1 MAVKMN
7 DFLLEYFK
15 RMIFRQ
21 MPIEQF
27 VRYCDFVKADDMA
40 GNMKEWRDTLLEKD
54 AAGNLVTDG
63 AGLYVRKDYP
73 DPFSGD
79 FELDP
84 AEWEKMFRAFNNAF
98 QEMDAYKN
106 SFKYEKKPTD
116 FLNKY
121 FGSAGQ
127 LFSYTTASIAAETK
141 ITELKNILET
151 HASQLK
157 PRLSGFFNEDF
168 TWDDLITGIT
178 DKKYNKNPSFR
189 DKMISI
195 AETLAADTQVP
206 ATSVVYSVVG
216 RKLDFSAI
224 SDGFNGGPI
233 STAKMTQFQLV
244 YRDLL
249 RELYTNTKAFEQ
261 FSAHDPT
268 KISKM
273 LNEAKG
279 RLDYNDTN
287 SKGYIS
293 PKRPDSLTLPQR
305 ISEWWD
311 KTYSNYLEKYVKLTP
326 DRMFIS
332 LQAKAIFQEIDKLH
346 LNPADGLGKVLEN
359 ADKISGKLKVKYKK
373 APEHF
378 EWFTKTLTE
387 LKNTMGKGKAFEK
400 ALSNGHAM
408 NMLVQQI
415 IIKAVKENKIDEAK
429 TTLEI
434 LPVLRYA
441 YTTSRIMDVFNK
453 SDLTI
458 FSDKS
463 YSWNK
468 DNPAMQFITNAMDM
482 GIKKA
487 FQLAG
492 YGITIAGNAINR
504 IGTKFNGKMG
514 KSLRNA
520 RNATM
525 DEWSQQRSD
534 LESNVSRYETER
546 STKRTELRNLIN
558 AGNSPIQLKRDI
570 RGYERRRDLAWQ
582 SFDNRLEKLTQIWAT
597 MTYTPGANPT
607 DVKIL
612 EDIVSK
618 LRDDINADI
627 DPAQV
632 SAITDVTIQRE
643 VKRMLARR
651 NNFTQNSN
659 DLRDSQTKYQE
670 LVNAK
675 NAITEYDQLID
686 KANDDL
692 AKWDSNHKDKYAEL
706 MAYWDLCNS
715 GFNKS
720 WFGNRDA
727 QQKKFTKNMVPL
739 VQARLN
745 AYRVA

>member
-127 LFSYTTASIAAETK
+127 LFSYTTATIAAETK

-332 LQAKAIFQEIDKLH
+332 LQAKAIFQEIDELH
-346 LNPADGLGKVLEN
+346 LNPADGLGKVLDN

-373 APEHF
+373 APDHF

-520 RNATM
+520 RNAKM

-570 RGYERRRDLAWQ
+570 RGYERGRDLAWQ

-612 EDIVSK
+612 ENIVSK

-643 VKRMLARR
+643 VKRMLACR
-651 NNFTQNSN
+651 NIFTQNSN

-675 NAITEYDQLID
+675 KAITEYDQLID

-692 AKWDSNHKDKYAEL
+692 ANWDSNHKDKYAEL

-727 QQKKFTKNMVPL
+727 KQKKFTKNMVPL

>member
-27 VRYCDFVKADDMA
+27 VHYCDFVKADDMA

-127 LFSYTTASIAAETK
+127 LFSYTTATIAAETK

-346 LNPADGLGKVLEN
+346 LNPSDGLGKVLEN

-373 APEHF
+373 APDHF

-520 RNATM
+520 RNAKM

-546 STKRTELRNLIN
+546 STKRTELRDLIN

-727 QQKKFTKNMVPL
+727 KQKKFTKNMVPL

>member
-127 LFSYTTASIAAETK
+127 LFSYTTATIAAETK

>member
-127 LFSYTTASIAAETK
+127 LFSYTTATIAAETK

-520 RNATM
+520 RNAKM

-546 STKRTELRNLIN
+546 STKSAELRNLIN

-597 MTYTPGANPT
+597 LTYTPGANPT

>member
-27 VRYCDFVKADDMA
+27 VHYCDFVKADDMA

-127 LFSYTTASIAAETK
+127 LFSYTTATIAAETK

-492 YGITIAGNAINR
+492 YGITIAGNAINS

-520 RNATM
+520 RNAKM
-525 DEWSQQRSD
+525 DEWAQQHD
-534 LESNVSRYETER
+534 ELEANVSRYEMER
-546 STKRTELRNLIN
+546 DVKRTELRDLIN

-692 AKWDSNHKDKYAEL
+692 ANWDSNHKDKYAEL

-720 WFGNRDA
+720 WFGNREA

>member
-15 RMIFRQ
+15 RMIFRS
-21 MPIEQF
+21 MSIEQF
-27 VRYCDFVKADDMA
+27 VHYCDFVKADDMA
-40 GNMKEWRDTLLEKD
+40 GNMEEWRDTLLEKN
-54 AAGNLVTDG
+54 AAGELVTDA

-73 DPFSGD
+73 DPFAGD
-79 FELDP
+79 FELEP

-121 FGSAGQ
+121 FGSTGQ

-141 ITELKNILET
+141 IAELKNILET
-151 HASQLK
+151 HASQLRPK
-157 PRLSGFFNEDF
+157 LTGFFNDDF
-168 TWDDLITGIT
+168 TWDDLITGIA

-189 DKMISI
+189 EKMTSI
-195 AETLAADTQVP
+195 AEALAADTQVT
-206 ATSVVYSVVG
+206 ATSAVYSVVG

-224 SDGFNGGPI
+224 RDGFEGGPI
-233 STAKMTQFQLV
+233 NPAKMMQFQLS

-249 RELYTNTKAFEQ
+249 RELYTNTKAFEY

-268 KISKM
+268 KISKL

-346 LNPADGLGKVLEN
+346 LNPADGLDKVLEN
-359 ADKISGKLKVKYKK
+359 TDKISGKLKAKYKK
-373 APEHF
+373 AADHF

-400 ALSNGHAM
+400 ALSNGHSM

-415 IIKAVKENKIDEAK
+415 IIKAVNENKIDEAK

-458 FSDKS
+458 FSVIS
-463 YSWNK
+463 YSWNTK
-468 DNPAMQFITNAMDM
+468 NPAMQFITNAMDL

-492 YGITIAGNAINR
+492 YGITMAGNAINR

-514 KSLRNA
+514 KNLRDA
-520 RNATM
+520 RNAKM

-546 STKRTELRNLIN
+546 STKSAELRNLIR

-570 RGYERRRDLAWQ
+570 SGYERRRDLALQ
-582 SFDNRLEKLTQIWAT
+582 SFNQRLEKLTQIWGV
-597 MTYTPGANPT
+597 MTYTPGVNRA
-607 DVKIL
+607 DIDIL
-612 EDIVSK
+612 GDIISR
-618 LRDDINADI
+618 LRDDVNADI
-627 DPAQV
+627 DPAQI
-632 SAITDVTIQRE
+632 SAITDVNIQRE
-643 VKRMLARR
+643 INRMLARR
-651 NNFTQNSN
+651 NNFIQNAN

-675 NAITEYDQLID
+675 NAVKAYDELID
-686 KANDDL
+686 KANEDL
-692 AKWDSNHKDKYAEL
+692 ANWDSNHKDKYAEL

-739 VQARLN
+739 VQARLD

>member
-27 VRYCDFVKADDMA
+27 VHYCDFVKADDMA

-127 LFSYTTASIAAETK
+127 LFSYTTATIAAETK

-332 LQAKAIFQEIDKLH
+332 LQAKAIFQEIDELH
-346 LNPADGLGKVLEN
+346 LNPADGLGKVLDN

-373 APEHF
+373 APDHF

-520 RNATM
+520 RNAKM

-570 RGYERRRDLAWQ
+570 RGYERGRDLAWQ

-612 EDIVSK
+612 ENIVSK

-692 AKWDSNHKDKYAEL
+692 ANWDSNHKDKYAEL

-727 QQKKFTKNMVPL
+727 KQKKFTKNMVPL
-739 VQARLN
+739 VQARLD

>member
-15 RMIFRQ
+15 RMIFRS

-27 VRYCDFVKADDMA
+27 VHYCDFVKADDMA
-40 GNMKEWRDTLLEKD
+40 GNMKEWRDTLLEKN
-54 AAGNLVTDG
+54 AAGELVTDA

-73 DPFSGD
+73 DPFAGD
-79 FELDP
+79 FELEP

-121 FGSAGQ
+121 FGSTGQ

-141 ITELKNILET
+141 IAELKNILET
-151 HASQLK
+151 HASQLRPK
-157 PRLSGFFNEDF
+157 LTGFFNDDF
-168 TWDDLITGIT
+168 TWDDLITGIA

-189 DKMISI
+189 EKMTSI
-195 AETLAADTQVP
+195 AEALAADTQVT
-206 ATSVVYSVVG
+206 ATSAVYSVVG

-224 SDGFNGGPI
+224 RDGFDGGPI
-233 STAKMTQFQLV
+233 NPAKMTQFQLS

-249 RELYTNTKAFEQ
+249 RELYTNTKAFEY

-268 KISKM
+268 KISKL

-346 LNPADGLGKVLEN
+346 LNPADGLDKVLEN
-359 ADKISGKLKVKYKK
+359 TDKISGKLKEKYKK
-373 APEHF
+373 AADHF

-387 LKNTMGKGKAFEK
+387 LKKTMGKGKAFEK
-400 ALSNGHAM
+400 ALSNGHSM
-408 NMLVQQI
+408 NILVQQI
-415 IIKAVKENKIDEAK
+415 IIKAVNENKIDEAK

-463 YSWNK
+463 YSWNTK
-468 DNPAMQFITNAMDM
+468 NPAMQFITNAMDL

-492 YGITIAGNAINR
+492 YGITMAGNAINR

-514 KSLRNA
+514 K
-520 RNATM
+520 
-525 DEWSQQRSD
+525 
-534 LESNVSRYETER
+534 
-546 STKRTELRNLIN
+546 
-558 AGNSPIQLKRDI
+558 
-570 RGYERRRDLAWQ
+570 
-582 SFDNRLEKLTQIWAT
+582 
-597 MTYTPGANPT
+597 
-607 DVKIL
+607 
-612 EDIVSK
+612 
-618 LRDDINADI
+618 
-627 DPAQV
+627 
-632 SAITDVTIQRE
+632 
-643 VKRMLARR
+643 
-651 NNFTQNSN
+651 
-659 DLRDSQTKYQE
+659 DLRDARPAMPRWTNGPNS
-670 LVNAK
+670 A
-675 NAITEYDQLID
+675 AI
-686 KANDDL
+686 
-692 AKWDSNHKDKYAEL
+692 
-706 MAYWDLCNS
+706 
-715 GFNKS
+715 
-720 WFGNRDA
+720 
-727 QQKKFTKNMVPL
+727 
-739 VQARLN
+739 
-745 AYRVA
+745 

>member
-15 RMIFRQ
+15 RMIFRD
-21 MPIEQF
+21 MSIEQF
-27 VRYCDFVKADDMA
+27 VHYCDFVNADDMA
-40 GNMKEWRDTLLEKD
+40 GNMKEWRDTLLEKN
-54 AAGNLVTDG
+54 AAGELVTDA

-73 DPFSGD
+73 DPFAGD
-79 FELDP
+79 FELEP

-121 FGSAGQ
+121 FGSTGQ

-141 ITELKNILET
+141 IAELKNILGT
-151 HASQLK
+151 HASKLK
-157 PRLSGFFNEDF
+157 PMLSGFFNDDF
-168 TWDDLITGIT
+168 TWDDLITGIA

-189 DKMISI
+189 EKMTSI
-195 AETLAADTQVP
+195 AETLAADTQIP
-206 ATSVVYSVVG
+206 SSSVVYSLLH

-233 STAKMTQFQLV
+233 NPAKMTQFQLS

-268 KISKM
+268 KISKL

-279 RLDYNDTN
+279 RLDYNNKD

-293 PKRPDSLTLPQR
+293 PKRPDTLTLPQR

-346 LNPADGLGKVLEN
+346 LNPTDGLDKVLEN
-359 ADKISGKLKVKYKK
+359 TDKISGKLKEKDKK
-373 APEHF
+373 AADHF

-400 ALSNGHAM
+400 ALSNGHSM
-408 NMLVQQI
+408 NILVQQI
-415 IIKAVKENKIDEAK
+415 IIKAVNENKIDEAK

-458 FSDKS
+458 LSDKG
-463 YSWNK
+463 YSWNTK
-468 DNPAMQFITNAMDM
+468 NPAMQFITNAMDL

-492 YGITIAGNAINR
+492 YGITMAGNAINR
-504 IGTKFNGKMG
+504 IGTKFDGKMG
-514 KSLRNA
+514 KDLRDA
-520 RNATM
+520 RKTKM
-525 DEWSQQRSD
+525 DEWAQQRSD

-546 STKRTELRNLIN
+546 ETKRTELHTII
-558 AGNSPIQLKRDI
+558 ASGNTYS
-570 RGYERRRDLAWQ
+570 
-582 SFDNRLEKLTQIWAT
+582 KLTKDVSTHSAT
-597 MTYTPGANPT
+597 RDAALHAFDTKVENLGKTMVWESSHPDAGRVNN
-607 DVKIL
+607 IL
-612 EDIVSK
+612 DTLMS
-618 LRDDINADI
+618 DNMATI
-627 DPAQV
+627 DPAIV
-632 SAITDVTIQRE
+632 AAITDAAIRTQVQDILDAQTIFKHE
-643 VKRMLARR
+643 SSVVNSAK
-651 NNFTQNSN
+651 TQ
-659 DLRDSQTKYQE
+659 LQE
-670 LVNAK
+670 LIDAREAVRTYN
-675 NAITEYDQLID
+675 QLIS
-686 KANDDL
+686 KANEDL
-692 AKWDSNHKDKYAEL
+692 ANWDSNHKDKYAEL

-739 VQARLN
+739 VQARLD

>member
-127 LFSYTTASIAAETK
+127 LFSYTTATIAAETK

-332 LQAKAIFQEIDKLH
+332 LQAKAIFQEIDELH

-520 RNATM
+520 RRDKM
-525 DEWSQQRSD
+525 DEWAQQHD
-534 LESNVSRYETER
+534 ELEANVSRYEMER
-546 STKRTELRNLIN
+546 DVKRTELRDLIN

-692 AKWDSNHKDKYAEL
+692 ANWDSNHKDKYAEL

-727 QQKKFTKNMVPL
+727 EQKKFTKNMVPL
-739 VQARLN
+739 VQARLD

>member
-27 VRYCDFVKADDMA
+27 VHYCDFVKADDMA

-127 LFSYTTASIAAETK
+127 LFSYTTATIAAETK

-520 RNATM
+520 RNAKM

-597 MTYTPGANPT
+597 LTYTPGANPT

-727 QQKKFTKNMVPL
+727 KQKKFTKNMVPL

>member
-27 VRYCDFVKADDMA
+27 VHYCDFVKADDMA

-127 LFSYTTASIAAETK
+127 LFSYTTATIAAETK

-332 LQAKAIFQEIDKLH
+332 LQAKAIFQEIDELH

-359 ADKISGKLKVKYKK
+359 AKTISDKLKVKYKK

-520 RNATM
+520 RRDKM
-525 DEWSQQRSD
+525 DEWAQQHD
-534 LESNVSRYETER
+534 ELEANVSRYEMER
-546 STKRTELRNLIN
+546 DVKRTELRNLIN

-597 MTYTPGANPT
+597 LTYTPGANPT

-612 EDIVSK
+612 ENIVSK

-643 VKRMLARR
+643 VNRMLARR
-651 NNFTQNSN
+651 KNFTRNSN
-659 DLRDSQTKYQE
+659 ELRDSQTKYQE

-692 AKWDSNHKDKYAEL
+692 ANWDSNHKDKYAEL

-739 VQARLN
+739 VQARLD

>member
-21 MPIEQF
+21 MSIEQF

-127 LFSYTTASIAAETK
+127 LFSYTTATIAAETK

-520 RNATM
+520 RNAKM

-546 STKRTELRNLIN
+546 STKSAE
-558 AGNSPIQLKRDI
+558 SPIQLKRDI

-692 AKWDSNHKDKYAEL
+692 ANWDSNHKDKYAEL

-727 QQKKFTKNMVPL
+727 KQKKFTKNMVPL

>member
-21 MPIEQF
+21 MSIEQF

-127 LFSYTTASIAAETK
+127 LFSYTTATIAAETK

-373 APEHF
+373 APDHF

-597 MTYTPGANPT
+597 LTYTPGANPT

-692 AKWDSNHKDKYAEL
+692 VNWDSNHKDKYAEL

-727 QQKKFTKNMVPL
+727 KQKKFTKNMVPL
-739 VQARLN
+739 VQARLD

>member
-84 AEWEKMFRAFNNAF
+84 AEWEKVFRAFNNAF

-127 LFSYTTASIAAETK
+127 LFSYTTATIAAETK

-520 RNATM
+520 RNAKM

-546 STKRTELRNLIN
+546 STKSAELRNLIN

-597 MTYTPGANPT
+597 LTYTPGANPT

-692 AKWDSNHKDKYAEL
+692 ANWDSNHKDKYAEL

-727 QQKKFTKNMVPL
+727 KQKKFTKNMVPL
-739 VQARLN
+739 VQARLD

>member
-27 VRYCDFVKADDMA
+27 VHYCDFVKADDMA

-127 LFSYTTASIAAETK
+127 LFSYTTATIAAETK

-520 RNATM
+520 RNAKM
-525 DEWSQQRSD
+525 DEWSQQHD
-534 LESNVSRYETER
+534 ELEANVSRYEMER
-546 STKRTELRNLIN
+546 DVKRTELRDLIN

-675 NAITEYDQLID
+675 KAITEYDQLID